1 MSRRAVAA
9 LAVAALV
16 LAGAVVH
23 PAIARSAPPPGP
35 QPNPIEIVLDTSESM
50 SESDG
55 SPSGRIKIDGAK
67 TALLDFLQQVEPL
80 TPIGLRNY
88 PGSGVEEGAEECSAG
103 DAQFDIEPRDPSTM
117 GATIRTLH
125 ASGDTP
131 TSAALEAAAEELRAT
146 GAAEGTI
153 VLVSDG
159 ESNCGPDP
167 CETAGEIAES
177 GIALQTIT
185 VGFRV
190 SGEGARQLECIAEQ
204 TEGRYLSAN
213 DNAGLAE
220 AFDEIS
226 RPKLEL
232 TVNYPSLVTAEV
244 GNDPAGLVRVD
255 AEISNPS
262 QQLARGVVTRF
273 RFDSPLES
281 PAVTRPILYLGNLG
295 PGESRKV
302 SWTFRPGVPP
312 SGHNPLPLP
321 FSVLAGAQNTLA
333 DAEFRATIK
342 VRDAYESAS
351 DAGPILSSRRR
362 IAILG
367 DSYSSGE
374 GAGDYQSGSAKSC
387 HRSPNTYLYK
397 AFSLQPSD
405 IIACSGAVTA
415 HILSSQHKGID
426 GQRYQLEALRKGSGV
441 DAVAMTIGGNDIGF
455 KTIAISCLL
464 PRHDCSKSIY
474 EKLIYRQGVPTQDFV
489 DRHFEDLPT
498 DLISAYHDVN
508 DVVNGPDARAEHGPV
523 PILVMGYPLPTPLT
537 VRSCRSMRN
546 LLSSDEIDF
555 LDRLLIRLNGA
566 IEAAVEQARKEGV
579 PGFFVPNTE
588 MAFQPDHTLCDDEP
602 YARALNTLRW
612 SVQEVI
618 HPNAAGYSAETRAIL
633 RWTQSP
639 DGTAADRLLER
650 TPVAPAP
657 QLTVDASSPDLGQL
671 APGDVPTLQGGS
683 SYPLDLQGF
692 EPSSPVT
699 ITAYSSPRPLGTL
712 TAAGDGSI
720 ATRVMIPPDL
730 EPGDHKLVVSGVG
743 PDGKSQT
750 TTIAFRV
757 PGGGAPAWVM
767 ALLLAGAAA
776 AVGAT
781 LFALVFLFL
790 RRRSQLPGAPA

>member
-1 MSRRAVAA
+1 MSGRAAAA
-9 LAVAALV
+9 LAVAALA
-16 LAGAVVH
+16 LAGVFH
-23 PAIARSAPPPGP
+23 PAVAKSAPPPGP
-35 QPNPIEIVLDTSESM
+35 QPSPIEIVLDTSESM

-55 SPSGRIKIDGAK
+55 SASGRIKIDGAK
-67 TALLDFLQQVEPL
+67 TALLDFLQQVEPQ

-88 PGSGVEEGAEECSAG
+88 PGSGVEEGEEGCSAG
-103 DAQFDIEPRDPSTM
+103 DAQFNIVPRDPLAM
-117 GATIRTLH
+117 GATIRTLN

-131 TSAALEAAAEELRAT
+131 TAAALEAAAEELRAT
-146 GAAEGTI
+146 GSSEGTI

-167 CETAGEIAES
+167 CDTAGEIAES

-204 TEGRYLSAN
+204 TEGRYLSVH

-232 TVNYPSLVTAEV
+232 TVNYPSEVTAEV

-255 AEISNPS
+255 AEVSNPS

-281 PAVTRPILYLGNLG
+281 PAVTRPILYLGNLA

-302 SWTFRPGVPP
+302 SWAFRPGVPP
-312 SGHNPLPLP
+312 SGHNPLSLP

-342 VRDAYESAS
+342 IRDAYESAG

-374 GAGDYQSGSAKSC
+374 GASDYQSGASKKC
-387 HRSPNTYLYK
+387 HRSPHTYLYK

-405 IIACSGAVTA
+405 VVACSGAVTA
-415 HILSSQHKGID
+415 NILSPQDGKNVD
-426 GQRYQLEALRKGSGV
+426 GQTYQLEALRKGSGV
-441 DAVAMTIGGNDIGF
+441 DAVAMTLGGNDIGF
-455 KTIAISCLL
+455 ATIAASCLIGF
-464 PRHDCSKSIY
+464 HDCSQTIY
-474 EKLIYRQGVPTQDFV
+474 ESPPFRHGVPTQDFV
-489 DRHFEDLPT
+489 DAHFKDLPNH
-498 DLISAYHDVN
+498 LLSAYHDIN
-508 DVVNGPDARAEHGPV
+508 DVANGPAARAKHGPV
-523 PILVMGYPLPTPLT
+523 PILVMGYPLSTPLT
-537 VRSCRSMRN
+537 ARSCLSMGN
-546 LLSSDEIDF
+546 LLSAGEIDF
-555 LDRLLIRLNGA
+555 IDELLIRLNGA
-566 IEAAVEQARKEGV
+566 IQGAVEQVRKEGV
-579 PGFFVPNTE
+579 PAFFVPNTE
-588 MAFQPDHTLCDDEP
+588 MAFQPDHTLCDREP
-602 YARALNTLRW
+602 YARALTSFRW
-612 SVQEVI
+612 SGQELI

-650 TPVAPAP
+650 TPVAPPP
-657 QLTVDASSPDLGQL
+657 QVTVTASGPDLGQL
-671 APGDVPTLQGGS
+671 APSEVPNLQGGS

-692 EPSSPVT
+692 DPSSPVT
-699 ITAYSSPRPLGTL
+699 ITAYSNPRPLATL
-712 TAAGDGSI
+712 TAAEDGSI
-720 ATRVMIPPDL
+720 ATQVAIPPDL
-730 EPGDHKLVVSGVG
+730 KPGDHKLVVSGVG
-743 PDGKSQT
+743 PDGKPQT

-757 PGGGAPAWVM
+757 AGGGTPAGVK

-776 AVGAT
+776 AVAA
-781 LFALVFLFL
+781 ALCALAFLVL
-790 RRRSQLPGAPA
+790 RRRPQLPGAPA